1 MHGDPVVFVTHPHD
15 ELVTVYDL
23 FFFIRHFSSE
33 NCFFISSN
41 LESTSPLVVH
51 PAKWSILECHW
62 NHKFNILRFWTF
74 SGGIFDKVEN
84 YFYFRSQGSV
94 DLHPPWR

>member
-1 MHGDPVVFVTHPHD
+1 MHGDPVVLVTHPHG

-23 FFFIRHFSSE
+23 FLFIRHFSSE

-41 LESTSPLVVH
+41 LEISSPLVVH

-62 NHKFNILRFWTF
+62 NHKFNILRFLDFLGVYF
-74 SGGIFDKVEN
+74 SDGETNFIF
-84 YFYFRSQGSV
+84 RPQGSV
-94 DLHPPWR
+94 VCHPPW